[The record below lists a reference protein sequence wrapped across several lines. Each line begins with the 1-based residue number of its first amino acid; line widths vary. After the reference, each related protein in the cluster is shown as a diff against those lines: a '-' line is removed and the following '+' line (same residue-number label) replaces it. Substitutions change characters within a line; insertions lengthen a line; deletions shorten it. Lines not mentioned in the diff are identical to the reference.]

1 MKIGNIYV
9 QREVC
14 NAMSAKKRLLAEL
27 LANVSKFV
35 ARDRLQ
41 EVAQGVSDWARA
53 LRTLRQEG
61 WDIETITGPKGGYI
75 LHSAIQGEGVE
86 RSPISTRL
94 RAAILN
100 RDNYICCMCGYGA
113 ADGRKL
119 QVDHKTPVDLGGTND
134 EDNLWTTCEDCNQG
148 KKNLFDDSRLADITQ
163 VMKLSSAE
171 KRLSAYFELYP
182 NEAHDVYTLA
192 AIGKGRDWTRA
203 VRKVREGG
211 LDIQYDAKSQ
221 TYTNVT

>member
-1 MKIGNIYV
+1 MSNAKYV
-9 QREVC
+9 D
-14 NAMSAKKRLLAEL
+14 AMSAKKRLLAEL
-27 LANVSKFV
+27 LANVSKLV

-41 EVAQGVSDWARA
+41 EVAQGVSDWARV

-86 RSPISTRL
+86 RSPISPRL

-100 RDNYICCMCGYGA
+100 RDNYVCCMCGFGA

-134 EDNLWTTCEDCNQG
+134 EDNLWTTCADCNQG
-148 KKNLFDDSRLADITQ
+148 KKNLFDDSRLADINQ
-163 VMKLSSAE
+163 VLKLSSAE
-171 KRLSAYFELYP
+171 KRLSAFFELYP
-182 NEAHDVYTLA
+182 NEAHDVYVLA

-211 LDIQYDAKSQ
+211 LDIQYDAKAQ